1 MKEKTLK
8 KKRKRK
14 REKYKQLCEDNGLNF
29 QET

>member
-14 REKYKQLCEDNGLNF
+14 KEKYKQLYEDNGLNF